1 MGIEPS
7 DDGEIQGPVPE
18 RSISAI
24 SGLIFFPLFYIYLPM
39 HCLEYQF
46 VLSLLYLRVKAQF
59 YYFVRLSYM
68 VLDKETVIKIWLNL
82 GLSHQSI
89 NHLFW
94 HVTSRSSKTSA
105 ILNHTAM
112 LTGVAQPEKIIVKE
126 RFFPIN
132 LSRIPVKQA
141 PSKGLGWQIND
152 LHETFHPWDHK
163 PYCRFVPETK
173 GME

>member
-1 MGIEPS
+1 MRIEPS

-82 GLSHQSI
+82 GLNHQSI
-89 NHLFW
+89 NHLF
-94 HVTSRSSKTSA
+94 
-105 ILNHTAM
+105 
-112 LTGVAQPEKIIVKE
+112 
-126 RFFPIN
+126 
-132 LSRIPVKQA
+132 
-141 PSKGLGWQIND
+141 
-152 LHETFHPWDHK
+152 
-163 PYCRFVPETK
+163 
-173 GME
+173 

>member
-24 SGLIFFPLFYIYLPM
+24 SGLIFFALFYIYLPM

-82 GLSHQSI
+82 ESSI
-89 NHLFW
+89 NQSF
-94 HVTSRSSKTSA
+94 
-105 ILNHTAM
+105 ILTRYAKELKNLQYPKPHSHAYGCGLTRENH
-112 LTGVAQPEKIIVKE
+112 
-126 RFFPIN
+126 
-132 LSRIPVKQA
+132 
-141 PSKGLGWQIND
+141 
-152 LHETFHPWDHK
+152 
-163 PYCRFVPETK
+163 C
-173 GME
+173 